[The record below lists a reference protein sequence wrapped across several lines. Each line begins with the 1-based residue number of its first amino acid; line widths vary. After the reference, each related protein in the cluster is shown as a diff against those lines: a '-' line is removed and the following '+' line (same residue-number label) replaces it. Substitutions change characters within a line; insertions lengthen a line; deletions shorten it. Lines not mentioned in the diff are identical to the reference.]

1 MCLRV
6 RVRASILDASLIC
19 GGRPLLAYVKSIN
32 GRRDLAQIAWNFIND
47 SLRTTVCLQ
56 YAPRCLA
63 AAAAWMA
70 SSYLEAKAARGEGE
84 AYTLPSYPPG
94 SDGHWYDAFHVR
106 RATIEAIVGQIQH
119 MYESNKG
126 SGGEHGLH
134 AALANQ
140 GAAERMRLQQAPT
153 PNAAPSAAPVHERTG
168 SNGGGGGGGGGG
180 GDGGGGG
187 SGGSGGGGGG
197 DGGAS
202 SARSDANG
210 AVKREAPPDTAPSL
224 KKRDAPSE
232 TTRGKE
238 EAAEEGEIL
247 EEGGLAPP
255 SKKPR
260 EEECTGGMRASG
272 MRGVL

>member
-1 MCLRV
+1 M
-6 RVRASILDASLIC
+6 
-19 GGRPLLAYVKSIN
+19 KSIN

-70 SSYLEAKAARGEGE
+70 ASYLEAKAARGEGE
-84 AYTLPSYPPG
+84 AFTLPSYPPG
-94 SDGHWYDAFHVR
+94 SDGKWYHAFQVHW
-106 RATIEAIVGQIQH
+106 ATIEAIVQQIQH
-119 MYESNKG
+119 MYEANKG
-126 SGGEHGLH
+126 PGGEHGLH

-140 GAAERMRLQQAPT
+140 GAAERMRLPQAPT

-168 SNGGGGGGGGGG
+168 SNGGGGGGSGGGGGGGGG
-180 GDGGGGG
+180 GDGGGGS
-187 SGGSGGGGGG
+187 SGT
-197 DGGAS
+197 S

-210 AVKREAPPDTAPSL
+210 AVTREVPPDTAPSL
-224 KKRDAPSE
+224 KKREAPSE

-238 EAAEEGEIL
+238 EAAEDGETEEGE
-247 EEGGLAPP
+247 LAPP

-260 EEECTGGMRASG
+260 EEE
-272 MRGVL
+272 

>member
-6 RVRASILDASLIC
+6 RVRASILDASLTC

-153 PNAAPSAAPVHERTG
+153 PNAAPSASRWPAM
-168 SNGGGGGGGGGG
+168 
-180 GDGGGGG
+180 
-187 SGGSGGGGGG
+187 
-197 DGGAS
+197 
-202 SARSDANG
+202 
-210 AVKREAPPDTAPSL
+210 PS
-224 KKRDAPSE
+224 RCAWD
-232 TTRGKE
+232 
-238 EAAEEGEIL
+238 
-247 EEGGLAPP
+247 
-255 SKKPR
+255 
-260 EEECTGGMRASG
+260 RASAS
-272 MRGVL
+272 VLRLSWWR

>member
-1 MCLRV
+1 MACLYPR
-6 RVRASILDASLIC
+6 C
-19 GGRPLLAYVKSIN
+19 GGRPLFVYLKSIN
-32 GRRDLAQIAWNFIND
+32 GGHALWQVARIIIND

-70 SSYLEAKAARGEGE
+70 ASYLEAKAARGEGE
-84 AYTLPSYPPG
+84 AFTLPSYPPG
-94 SDGHWYDAFHVR
+94 SDGKWYHAFQVHW
-106 RATIEAIVGQIQH
+106 ATIEAIVQQIQH
-119 MYESNKG
+119 MYEANKG
-126 SGGEHGLH
+126 PGGEHGLH

-140 GAAERMRLQQAPT
+140 GAAERMRLPQAPT

-180 GDGGGGG
+180 GDGGGGS
-187 SGGSGGGGGG
+187 SGT
-197 DGGAS
+197 S

-210 AVKREAPPDTAPSL
+210 AVTREVPPDTAPSL
-224 KKRDAPSE
+224 KKREAPSE

-238 EAAEEGEIL
+238 EAAEDGETEEGE
-247 EEGGLAPP
+247 LAPP

-260 EEECTGGMRASG
+260 EEE
-272 MRGVL
+272 